1 MQSKIRD
8 DSDALREFYS
18 IALSKDLTFVDQAK
32 EVLRLGCE
40 YLGLHCGIISYV
52 EGERYTILH
61 VYTAT
66 DEYEIQGGDVFE
78 LGLTYCKFTLEQK
91 KAIGFHHAALTDI
104 AKHPSY
110 EALKLESYLGAPTFL
125 NDTLFGTVNFTS
137 INPRAHEFTE
147 SEIYYAQ
154 LISEWISKE
163 LDRNY
168 RQVPSYQ
175 QHVTLTSRLET
186 SPLAIIEM
194 TPAFEVTK
202 WSDTAEL
209 ILGWREEQVL
219 NKAPKDW
226 PVVGKDDLVNLISML
241 DNLQNCND
249 QGCAFSCDLRKN
261 NGQLISTE
269 WMLSCTFSEKEKCTK
284 AQAHV
289 LDITDR
295 VNAENELL
303 RKSALYLDLF
313 QNAPDMYMSLDQ
325 TGNIISI
332 NNQCKNI
339 LGYEVVEL
347 IGTPFWSLIDK
358 KDLRRIRRLIDVAF
372 LGDVEELEMEANIL
386 KKDNSIIRAHQR
398 IRIIQVGKG
407 APHELRII
415 LRDITERTR
424 GQIYR
429 LDHMRHQRDEITTEV
444 QHRIKNSLQAVIG
457 MLTVSVDAHPDLKP
471 ILTNSIAQINTI
483 SIVNGLIMDGKQD
496 VNVLNLLTNLF
507 DASSKLFN
515 CEIRLKQTSKDQAVQ
530 MLVADEVISVSLV
543 ITELLINALKHHAQN
558 SNNEDYVSASVEIDD
573 DEVNLSII
581 NTFDQSI
588 PSKEHESHLGLMMI
602 DALLPPQGAVLQ
614 ASNEHGV
621 YAAKLTIKEP
631 VIINGNNDTW

>member
-18 IALSKDLTFVDQAK
+18 IALSKDLTFVDQAR
-32 EVLRLGCE
+32 EVLRQGCE

-52 EGERYTILH
+52 EGDRYTILH
-61 VYTAT
+61 LYTAS
-66 DEYEIQGGDVFE
+66 DEYKIQSGDVFE

-91 KAIGFHHAALTDI
+91 KPIGFHHAAITDI

-110 EALKLESYLGAPTFL
+110 EALQLEAYLGAPTFL

-137 INPRAHEFTE
+137 INPRAHSFTD

-154 LISEWISKE
+154 LISEWISTE

-168 RQVPSYQ
+168 RQAPSYQ
-175 QHVTLTSRLET
+175 QHITLTSRLET
-186 SPLAIIEM
+186 SPFAVIEM
-194 TPAFEVTK
+194 TPEFEVIK

-226 PVVGKDDLVNLISML
+226 PVVGQDDLINLVSML
-241 DNLQNCND
+241 DNLKNCHD

-269 WMLSCTFSEKEKCTK
+269 WMLSCTFSENDQCTK
-284 AQAHV
+284 AQAQV

-325 TGNIISI
+325 AGNIISI

-347 IGTPFWSLIDK
+347 IGTPFWSLIEK

-386 KKDNSIIRAHQR
+386 KKDNSVIRAHQR
-398 IRIIQVGKG
+398 IRIIQVRKG

-429 LDHMRHQRDEITTEV
+429 LDHMRNQRDEITSEV
-444 QHRIKNSLQAVIG
+444 QHRIKNSLQAVVG
-457 MLTVSVDAHPDLKP
+457 MLTVSVDAHPELKP

-483 SIVNGLIMDGKQD
+483 SIVNSLIMDGKQD
-496 VNVLNLLTNLF
+496 VNVLTILASLF

-515 CEIRLKQTSKDQAVQ
+515 CEVHLKQTNKDDAIQ

-558 SNNEDYVSASVEIDD
+558 SDHEDYVSASVVIDRNQV
-573 DEVNLSII
+573 ELSII
-581 NTFDQSI
+581 NTYDQSQPI
-588 PSKEHESHLGLMMI
+588 KEEQSHLGLMMI
-602 DALLPPQGAVLQ
+602 DALMPPLGADLNV
-614 ASNEHGV
+614 SDTDGI
-621 YAAKLTIKEP
+621 YATKLTIKEP
-631 VIINGNNDTW
+631 VITNSNNAL